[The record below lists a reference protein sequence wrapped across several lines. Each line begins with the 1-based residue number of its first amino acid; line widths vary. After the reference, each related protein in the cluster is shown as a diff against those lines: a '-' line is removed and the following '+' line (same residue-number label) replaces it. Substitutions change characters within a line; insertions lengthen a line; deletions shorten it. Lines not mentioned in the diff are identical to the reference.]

1 MFVLH
6 VNKSQLLFETLCVVK
21 EITMNLVK
29 VQELIGPILDWA
41 VAKCEYDELAAA
53 IIQFPANS
61 KYYPK
66 ITPSTDWSQGG
77 PIIEREGI
85 LLRAIRK
92 EGHSLNNQ
100 WLAMYDNGNTG
111 TFVHWVNK
119 SAIASVYSSGP
130 TPLVAAIRCYVAS
143 KMGYEIQTP
152 KELIM
157 YGHS

>member
-1 MFVLH
+1 M
-6 VNKSQLLFETLCVVK
+6 VK
-21 EITMNLVK
+21 EIIMNLVK
-29 VQELIGPILDWA
+29 VQELIGPVLDWA

-53 IIQFPANS
+53 TIQFPANS

-119 SAIASVYSSGP
+119 SVIASVYSSGP
-130 TPLVAAIRCYVAS
+130 TPLVAAMRCYCCATLGDEVD
-143 KMGYEIQTP
+143 IPQ
-152 KELIM
+152 ELQPCQQPNL
-157 YGHS
+157 